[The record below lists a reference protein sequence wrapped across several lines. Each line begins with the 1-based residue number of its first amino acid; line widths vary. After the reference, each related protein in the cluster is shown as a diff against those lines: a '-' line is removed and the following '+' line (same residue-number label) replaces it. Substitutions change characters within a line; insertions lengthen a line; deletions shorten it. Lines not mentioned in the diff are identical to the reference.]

1 MEPCCH
7 GKAAQSRHRL
17 VTAHISVPTA
27 PYMLPVPCNTAALL
41 AAGVA
46 ALGMGAMLMLSS
58 EITQA
63 AKPIASEAQKKEE
76 DSHLLPSRMP
86 AESQDVV
93 CE

>member
-1 MEPCCH
+1 
-7 GKAAQSRHRL
+7 
-17 VTAHISVPTA
+17 
-27 PYMLPVPCNTAALL
+27 
-41 AAGVA
+41 
-46 ALGMGAMLMLSS
+46 MGAMLMLSS